1 MLDLIRYLKRNWHY
15 LKPSRWHTAVEIL
28 HRKYDKSGIFVTA
41 KEMPGCSLFP
51 EETLRLIVG
60 RFRPHSVLDVG
71 CGTGQSLAYFL
82 ENGID
87 AWGVEGSRMARRRS
101 KYPKRIIRGDLRRP
115 LSLKRTFDLVWC
127 YEVAEHIDPA
137 FADTFFKSLIA
148 HAPVVVMS
156 AAPPGQGGEGHVN
169 EQPQSY
175 WIDMAADNGFALDLV
190 ATAELQGTRELY
202 SVNAMVFVRSRSQVD

>member
-1 MLDLIRYLKRNWHY
+1 LIRYLKRNWQY
-15 LKPSRWHTAVEIL
+15 LKPSRWRTALEIL
-28 HRKYDKSGIFVTA
+28 HRKYDRSGAFVTA

-51 EETLRLIVG
+51 EETLRLTIA
-60 RFRPHSVLDVG
+60 RFQPHSVLDVG

-101 KYPKRIIRGDLRRP
+101 KYPRRIIRGDLRRP
-115 LSLKRTFDLVWC
+115 LSLKRKFDLVWC
-127 YEVAEHIDPA
+127 YEVAEHIDPV
-137 FADTFFKSLIA
+137 FADTFVESLTA
-148 HAPVVVMS
+148 HAPVVVIS

-175 WIDMAADNGFALDLV
+175 WIDKAANNGFNLDLA
-190 ATAELQGTRELY
+190 ATAELQATQELY
-202 SVNAMVFVRSRSQVD
+202 SANAMVFVRSQPETNG